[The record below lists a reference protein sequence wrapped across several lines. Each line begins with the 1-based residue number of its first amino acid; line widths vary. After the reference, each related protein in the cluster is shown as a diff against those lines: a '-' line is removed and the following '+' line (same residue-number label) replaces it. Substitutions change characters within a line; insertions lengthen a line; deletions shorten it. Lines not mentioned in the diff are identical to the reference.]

1 MGGKAF
7 RVSLHMYVGAHS
19 EGKASW
25 LVLSGRW
32 IWRVIHWPTWK
43 ENVQGAYA
51 TSYSAI
57 CATLCISRSGCRPS
71 HKSTHLWL
79 LLRS

>member
-32 IWRVIHWPTWK
+32 MWRVIHWPTW
-43 ENVQGAYA
+43 N
-51 TSYSAI
+51 
-57 CATLCISRSGCRPS
+57 
-71 HKSTHLWL
+71 
-79 LLRS
+79 